1 MNHFVKIGGCA
12 ALAALLFSASGC
24 ATSKPQPQGDYSGI
38 LSNRGILPPTM
49 VGTAHH
55 RNVAARPAAP
65 ARKAGSDAGFALPSE
80 DDDAFALAPEE
91 SAQKPAASGAVAPEA
106 PAKPSAAAMPVAPP
120 DGRQVP
126 DFGGKGGK
134 AATAAGASTYV
145 VQKGDSIS
153 RIAHRHG
160 IKTAEL
166 LAMNPAVKDASKIQV
181 GQKLSVPG
189 GVKAADSGAAA
200 ANGKGDTAAKPGA
213 SEKIPADGIYT
224 VAANDSL
231 WTIGRRFGVRRDDI
245 RSWNNLASDKLK
257 VGQMLKLR
265 PDAKLPASAA
275 GTASAANGKAATPPK
290 PAADASP
297 AAPVTPQ
304 PAPAAPVAPEGADG
318 STAVEPPVV
327 TPAPAA
333 PANVIEWSVTDP
345 SDTIETIA
353 HVWNCSVEELLRLNP
368 GIKTNA
374 DLKIGTVIKVPVAA
388 SAE

>member
-1 MNHFVKIGGCA
+1 
-12 ALAALLFSASGC
+12 
-24 ATSKPQPQGDYSGI
+24 
-38 LSNRGILPPTM
+38 
-49 VGTAHH
+49 
-55 RNVAARPAAP
+55 
-65 ARKAGSDAGFALPSE
+65 
-80 DDDAFALAPEE
+80 
-91 SAQKPAASGAVAPEA
+91 
-106 PAKPSAAAMPVAPP
+106 
-120 DGRQVP
+120 
-126 DFGGKGGK
+126 
-134 AATAAGASTYV
+134 
-145 VQKGDSIS
+145 
-153 RIAHRHG
+153 
-160 IKTAEL
+160 
-166 LAMNPAVKDASKIQV
+166 MNPAVKDASKIQV

-189 GVKAADSGAAA
+189 GAKAADNGAAA
-200 ANGKGDTAAKPGA
+200 VNGKGDTAAKPGA

-275 GTASAANGKAATPPK
+275 SAANGKAATPPK

-304 PAPAAPVAPEGADG
+304 PAPAAPVPPEGADG